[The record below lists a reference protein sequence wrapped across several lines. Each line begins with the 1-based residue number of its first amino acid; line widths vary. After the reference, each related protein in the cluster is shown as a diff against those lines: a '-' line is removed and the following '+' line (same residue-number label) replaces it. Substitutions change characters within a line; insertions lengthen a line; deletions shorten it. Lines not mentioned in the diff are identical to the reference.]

1 MSTSKRTT
9 KVMAASIAL
18 AGILALYASGL
29 AMTVLTSSVPGAF
42 AVSSSD
48 SSSSDSSSSD
58 SSSSDSSK
66 IDKSEEQQ
74 ILNGVKQCFD
84 SSNDNRE
91 LEKCLSDTIDKSTSH
106 SNQEQSSR
114 SSNSS
119 NSQ

>member
-58 SSSSDSSK
+58 SSK

-91 LEKCLSDTIDKSTSH
+91 LEKCLSDTIDKSTIH
-106 SNQEQSSR
+106 SNQEESSR

>member
-18 AGILALYASGL
+18 AGILALYASSL
-29 AMTVLTSSVPGAF
+29 AMTVLTSSVPEAF
-42 AVSSSD
+42 AV
-48 SSSSDSSSSD
+48 
-58 SSSSDSSK
+58 SSSDSSK

-91 LEKCLSDTIDKSTSH
+91 LEKCLSDTIDKSTIH
-106 SNQEQSSR
+106 SNQEESSR

>member
-42 AVSSSD
+42 AV
-48 SSSSDSSSSD
+48 SSSDSSSSD